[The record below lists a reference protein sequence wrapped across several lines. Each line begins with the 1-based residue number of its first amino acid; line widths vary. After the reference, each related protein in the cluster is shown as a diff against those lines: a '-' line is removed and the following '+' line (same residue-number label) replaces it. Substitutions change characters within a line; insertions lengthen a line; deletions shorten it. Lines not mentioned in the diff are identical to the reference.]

1 MTGFSDALAAGLALL
16 AAAAVEDL
24 AAGAKRREPARD

>member
-1 MTGFSDALAAGLALL
+1 GA

-24 AAGAKRREPARD
+24 ATEANIFVIPAMDD

>member
-1 MTGFSDALAAGLALL
+1 A

-24 AAGAKRREPARD
+24 ATEANIFVIPAMDD